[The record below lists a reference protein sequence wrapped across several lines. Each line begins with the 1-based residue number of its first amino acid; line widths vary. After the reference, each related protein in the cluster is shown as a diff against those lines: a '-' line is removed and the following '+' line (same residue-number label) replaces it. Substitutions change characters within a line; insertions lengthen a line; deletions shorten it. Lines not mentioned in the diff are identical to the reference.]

1 MNGGESMTRFSVAFA
16 LVLALASAGLATAG
30 GGNEVVAIAN
40 GTSHFT
46 LNDVFGLHTLEVTR
60 FVFHARQE
68 ADGSAEGRWF
78 YSDLEDGAPWTTFGD
93 VTCVTIRGGHAWIGG
108 TISYSSDP
116 SVATGLDMWFQ
127 VIDNGGGEPDVTT
140 LIGVGSAGQAKAY
153 CDAANP
159 ARFPWTL
166 GEGDGN
172 IEVHP

>member
-1 MNGGESMTRFSVAFA
+1 MRRFSVAAA

-46 LNDVFGLHTLEVTR
+46 LNDVFGLNTLEVTR

-68 ADGSAEGRWF
+68 SDGSAEGRWF

-93 VTCVTIRGGHAWIGG
+93 VTCLTIRGGHAWIGG

-116 SVATGLDMWFQ
+116 SIATGLDMARTLPSPRSRST
-127 VIDNGGGEPDVTT
+127 PDLPTRAT
-140 LIGVGSAGQAKAY
+140 SRAPSRPSPGCPRDASAK
-153 CDAANP
+153 P
-159 ARFPWTL
+159 TWT
-166 GEGDGN
+166 EAT
-172 IEVHP
+172 E